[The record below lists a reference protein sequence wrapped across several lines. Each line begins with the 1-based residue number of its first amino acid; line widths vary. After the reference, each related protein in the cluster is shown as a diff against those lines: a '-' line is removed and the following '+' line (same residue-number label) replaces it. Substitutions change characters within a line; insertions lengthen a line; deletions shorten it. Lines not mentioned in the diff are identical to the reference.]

1 MKRIIV
7 DYKKLTSE
15 ILNLLV
21 EKFPDGYGI
30 RDIIRFTNHKGHYV
44 EAVEVATEDTIY
56 LVKISDELVDSMEN
70 FYEEEEDIIDRD
82 LEIDLDLN
90 LKVPIDGDE
99 NDELDNDENDDLDND
114 DNFDIDNDDDNDNDN
129 DNEDSDNEDY
139 NDDIDDEDDK

>member
-7 DYKKLTSE
+7 DYKKLTPE

-30 RDIIRFTNHKGHYV
+30 RDVIRFTNHKGQYV
-44 EAVEVATEDTIY
+44 EAVEVSTEDTIY

-70 FYEEEEDIIDRD
+70 FYEEEEEDVIERD

-90 LKVPIDGDE
+90 IKVPNGEDE
-99 NDELDNDENDDLDND
+99 IDDLI
-114 DNFDIDNDDDNDNDN
+114 IDNDDE
-129 DNEDSDNEDY
+129 NEEEVYEDDIDEEEVY
-139 NDDIDDEDDK
+139 EDDIDDED

>member
-1 MKRIIV
+1 MKRIIA

-30 RDIIRFTNHKGHYV
+30 RDIIRFTNHKGQYV

-70 FYEEEEDIIDRD
+70 FYEEEEEDIIERD
-82 LEIDLDLN
+82 LEIDLELD

-99 NDELDNDENDDLDND
+99 NDDLDND
-114 DNFDIDNDDDNDNDN
+114 DNG
-129 DNEDSDNEDY
+129 EDY
-139 NDDIDDEDDK
+139 NDLDNDDNTEDDYNEDIDDEEDK

>member
-30 RDIIRFTNHKGHYV
+30 RDIIRFTNHKGQYV

-70 FYEEEEDIIDRD
+70 FYEEEEDDIIERD
-82 LEIDLDLN
+82 LDIDLDL
-90 LKVPIDGDE
+90 KAPIDGDE
-99 NDELDNDENDDLDND
+99 SDDLDND
-114 DNFDIDNDDDNDNDN
+114 DND
-129 DNEDSDNEDY
+129 EEEY
-139 NDDIDDEDDK
+139 KEEDIDDEDDK